1 MSPSETIGEK
11 IKEIRTSKNITLK
24 QLSESTGLST
34 GLLSQLERGISS
46 IAIDS
51 LENISSALG
60 ITLSSFFADQP
71 SDSNEPI
78 IYSFDHKY
86 SQIAP
91 KIFQTILSH
100 DPASFK
106 MLPRLTQL
114 MPQTSSKEEEIEMYS
129 HDGEEFIYVLEG
141 TITLLLD
148 DRKQVLNPGDCVQFK
163 SFVNHNWINDTNKVV
178 KLLTVNTPSPLY
190 QNSTKESVPLL

>member
-1 MSPSETIGEK
+1 MSQSETIGEK

-60 ITLSSFFADQP
+60 ITLSSFFDEQP
-71 SDSNEPI
+71 TDNKEPI
-78 IYSFDHKY
+78 VYSFAHKY
-86 SQIAP
+86 NQIAP
-91 KIFQTILSH
+91 KIFQTILNH
-100 DPASFK
+100 DPSAFE
-106 MLPRLTQL
+106 MLPRITQL
-114 MPQTSSKEEEIEMYS
+114 MPQANSEEEEIEMYS
-129 HDGEEFIYVLEG
+129 HEGEEFIYVLEG

-163 SFVNHNWINDTNKVV
+163 SFVNHNWINCTNKVV
-178 KLLTVNTPSPLY
+178 KLLTINSPSPLL
-190 QNSTKESVPLL
+190 KK